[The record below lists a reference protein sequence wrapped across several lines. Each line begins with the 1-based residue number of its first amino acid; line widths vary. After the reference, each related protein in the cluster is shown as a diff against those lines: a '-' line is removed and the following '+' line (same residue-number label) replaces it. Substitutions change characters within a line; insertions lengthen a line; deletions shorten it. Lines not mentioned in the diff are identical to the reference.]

1 MEEKLIK
8 RFLSQTRERLKL
20 KKSNVKKK
28 ECERHYDAQNHI
40 HKEIILLEVIK
51 FSLLRIEIKVLIEEP
66 KIKRINQ
73 RVKI

>member
-28 ECERHYDAQNHI
+28 EYERHYDAQNHI